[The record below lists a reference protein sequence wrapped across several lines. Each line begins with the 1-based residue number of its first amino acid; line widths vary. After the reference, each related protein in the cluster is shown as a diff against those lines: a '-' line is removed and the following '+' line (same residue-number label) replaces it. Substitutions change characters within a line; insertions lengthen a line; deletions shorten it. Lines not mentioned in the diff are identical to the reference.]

1 MNGFGG
7 WVARLWK
14 RSGGWVGILL
24 LLAGFVLVVFAL
36 PYYRQNQV
44 PQPCPS
50 VPPPSPAPPL
60 EKGTLAVPLIPEE
73 AAGVSINFW
82 RSRVP
87 QSNLFYLDAAKK
99 PLPHGQKIASLPEG
113 IVFDISKRPLD
124 REGLDG
130 SIAPEEYVAIAKVT
144 APKEVTVTVCANP
157 GARHLD
163 AGTYVGSLR
172 IRDPRIEDVTV
183 PIIITLQYPSY
194 KWIAALFGVVV
205 FIAGSFF
212 VWASGKKA
220 DNKAVW
226 AWSGG
231 LAELPRWLLHN
242 YVGVVAGTIA
252 AISVFLA
259 TYWRNPAWGA
269 KAPEEWFALFGA
281 TFTAYTATLT
291 ATSAVV
297 PPRTGRDPAGDVA
310 PKPPNEA

>member
-1 MNGFGG
+1 MVAKLWTRTGG
-7 WVARLWK
+7 WL
-14 RSGGWVGILL
+14 GILL
-24 LLAGFVLVVFAL
+24 LLTGFVIVLFAL
-36 PYYRQNQV
+36 PSYGQDESL
-44 PQPCPS
+44 QPCPS
-50 VPPPSPAPPL
+50 AAPPTSAPPL
-60 EKGTLAVPLIPEE
+60 EKGTLAVPFIPED
-73 AAGVSINFW
+73 AAGITMNFW
-82 RSRVP
+82 RSRVQ
-87 QSNLFYLDAAKK
+87 QSKPFYLDAAKK
-99 PLPHGQKIASLPEG
+99 PLPHGQKIASLSEG
-113 IVFDISKRPLD
+113 TVFDISKRPLD
-124 REGLDG
+124 RQGLDG

-183 PIIITLQYPSY
+183 PVTVTLQYPSY

-220 DNKAVW
+220 DDKPVW
-226 AWSGG
+226 AWNPGHADPG
-231 LAELPRWLLHN
+231 LADLPRWLLHN

-281 TFTAYTATLT
+281 TFTAFTATLT

-297 PPRTGRDPAGDVA
+297 KPRAVQSPAEAVA
-310 PKPPNEA
+310 PQPPNEA